1 MSLEIIDI
9 IFIIILL
16 VFGVNGFVKGFFS
29 QLFTI
34 IGVVLGIILAYFFSD
49 NLSPYIVKFIGSG
62 EWNNLISFILI
73 FLGVLGVSFLLNKIF
88 KEALDALGAKGMD
101 KIFGFCFGL
110 VQGVLACIA
119 FTVMM
124 IYQPFFDSKPIF
136 KDSVLAIKI
145 VDIIPEL
152 QKILPDSKAIIKAS
166 EDI

>member
-1 MSLEIIDI
+1 MFLVLKIKRMLIHLID
-9 IFIIILL
+9 F
-16 VFGVNGFVKGFFS
+16 N
-29 QLFTI
+29 
-34 IGVVLGIILAYFFSD
+34 
-49 NLSPYIVKFIGSG
+49 
-62 EWNNLISFILI
+62 SFIWISLQN
-73 FLGVLGVSFLLNKIF
+73 F
-88 KEALDALGAKGMD
+88 MD